1 MKARRI
7 RVRSESSTVVRIKK
21 HEVERSST
29 EEIRARVCHGERS
42 KRKNS
47 VINLAL
53 WLAEGL

>member
-47 VINLAL
+47 VV
-53 WLAEGL
+53 WHFG